1 MVSTV
6 GGGGTGK
13 SANLDDVCGRTL
25 GGERGA
31 SPLDDDADGN
41 PPTEEPVDLST
52 SRSSTTG
59 ARFRPA

>member
-13 SANLDDVCGRTL
+13 SANFVGVCGRTL
-25 GGERGA
+25 GGERGDG
-31 SPLDDDADGN
+31 PLNDDADGS
-41 PPTEEPVDLST
+41 PSTEELVDLSA

-59 ARFRPA
+59 ARFRPV

>member
-13 SANLDDVCGRTL
+13 SANLDGVCGRTS
-25 GGERGA
+25 GKERGA
-31 SPLDDDADGN
+31 SPLDDDADRSS
-41 PPTEEPVDLST
+41 PTEELADLSA

-59 ARFRPA
+59 ARFRPV